1 MLLLK
6 NYTNLWWAL
15 SNSLSRWSKSWAKN
29 SHKLFFHCPGELRL
43 GGFLPNSP
51 EHSWHQSCFLWD
63 VTEPK
68 LSIPPQICHFTQ
80 TGSGTFTRGTFN
92 RTQPL
97 PGITKPNY
105 PSSSGFWSSSFDIP
119 QRRAWRNSASGFTQ
133 ALPASEK
140 RWAGS
145 SFSTPEPAS
154 LGSASFCLA
163 VFCLNHTWTW
173 QMQGESPSYGRER
186 NCFFLPKFGR
196 QSPIWVIDK
205 GLCGDDGNA
214 SGTQP
219 EYPLCCWRV

>member
-6 NYTNLWWAL
+6 NYTNLWCAL
-15 SNSLSRWSKSWAKN
+15 SNSLSRRSKSWAKN

-140 RWAGS
+140 VSWQFLQHPRACKPGL
-145 SFSTPEPAS
+145 S
-154 LGSASFCLA
+154 LLLSCCVLFKPHLDMANARRKSL
-163 VFCLNHTWTW
+163 VW
-173 QMQGESPSYGRER
+173 QGEKLLFSP
-186 NCFFLPKFGR
+186 
-196 QSPIWVIDK
+196 
-205 GLCGDDGNA
+205 
-214 SGTQP
+214 
-219 EYPLCCWRV
+219 